1 MRGGAGG
8 GRAGPALPVRAAGTR
23 AREAAAAHARPPPRP
38 ATDRALSS
46 GARDAQAVPE
56 HAAVRARSARLPW
69 RRAPSAVR
77 SQLAGHAQLARRR
90 ARVGR
95 HLARRGCDSAARDE
109 LGLRSPP
116 ANANGEVGRAH
127 AATRAIG
134 EIALHAAVL
143 QRVERDS
150 GEPTAFA
157 QQVPGGRQPPV
168 ERAELV
174 VHRDADG
181 LEHALGGV
189 AATELLG
196 GRHGR
201 LDRVH
206 ELEGG
211 LYRSR
216 LPPPRDGTRDLP
228 GKALLAVTPEQL

>member
-1 MRGGAGG
+1 MC
-8 GRAGPALPVRAAGTR
+8 GRAGGDRAGPGLPVRAAGTP
-23 AREAAAAHARPPPRP
+23 AREAAAAHARPRPRP
-38 ATDRALSS
+38 GTVRALSS
-46 GARDAQAVPE
+46 GARDAQAAPE
-56 HAAVRARSARLPW
+56 RAAVRARSGRLPW
-69 RRAPSAVR
+69 RRAPSALR
-77 SQLAGHAQLARRR
+77 SELPADAQLARRR

-95 HLARRGCDSAARDE
+95 YLARRGCDSARRDE
-109 LGLRSPP
+109 LRLRSAP
-116 ANANGEVGRAH
+116 AHANGEVRRAH

-168 ERAELV
+168 ERPELV

-181 LEHALGGV
+181 LEHPFGGV
-189 AATELLG
+189 AAAELLG